1 MADRR
6 DFLATA
12 SLALAGAALAPL
24 AACGREASTASR
36 PPKFE
41 GTLMTRPIPSTG
53 ERLPVIGMGTSD
65 SFEVGDDEEARVA
78 LREVLS
84 IFAAAGGKVVDTAP
98 TYGSAEDVLGDLVAA
113 QKLRERLF
121 VATKLSGVQGRD
133 EGFAQF
139 EASLRRLRTDKVDLL
154 QVHNLQDTETQ
165 IAVARE
171 LKAQGRARYIG
182 LTHYREDAQD
192 ELAAQLRKHKPD
204 FVQINYSPVSRGFER
219 TILPVAKDLGI
230 AVLIN
235 RAFDDGRLFQ
245 RVRDKPVPAWAK
257 DVGADSWA
265 QLFLKFALSPDA
277 VTAVIP
283 ATSKPKHQVDNLKA
297 GVGPMLDAR
306 QRAALVATLG

>member
-24 AACGREASTASR
+24 AACGREAPTAS
-36 PPKFE
+36 PAPKFE

-53 ERLPVIGMGTSD
+53 ERLPVIGMGTSE
-65 SFEVGDDEEARVA
+65 SFEVGDDEEDRAA

-121 VATKLSGVQGRD
+121 VATKLSGVHGRD

-139 EASLRRLRTDKVDLL
+139 EASLRRLRTDKVELL
-154 QVHNLQDTETQ
+154 QVHNLQDTDTQ
-165 IAVARE
+165 VAVARE
-171 LKAQGRARYIG
+171 LKQQGKTRYIG

-192 ELAAQLRKHKPD
+192 ALAMQLRKHKPD

-235 RAFDDGRLFQ
+235 RAFEDGRLFQ

-297 GVGPMLDAR
+297 GVGPMLDDK
-306 QRAALVATLG
+306 QR